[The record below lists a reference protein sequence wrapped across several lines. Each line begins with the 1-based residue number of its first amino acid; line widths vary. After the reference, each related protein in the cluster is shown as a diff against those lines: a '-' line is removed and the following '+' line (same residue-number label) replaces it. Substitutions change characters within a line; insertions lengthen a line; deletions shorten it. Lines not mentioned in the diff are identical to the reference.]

1 MIWNALKAV
10 LAVTVIGLPFIAIVN
25 ELEKEMK

>member
-1 MIWNALKAV
+1 MWNLFKAA

-25 ELEKEMK
+25 ELEEKVK